1 MLARIPLGRFG
12 VPSDVADAVVLLASD
27 AVGDGQRRRDPAGRR
42 LHRRLTAPPA
52 GAHGSSYRKGTTM
65 PELQAIAHYTIRAGD
80 EEEVLALVQRM
91 VEASRAEPGNL
102 SFDAYRRLDDG
113 RKVVLLERY
122 ASREA
127 FEAHRDTP
135 HFRTYVLEQLV
146 PRLES
151 RSVEVFDVP

>member
-1 MLARIPLGRFG
+1 M
-12 VPSDVADAVVLLASD
+12 
-27 AVGDGQRRRDPAGRR
+27 
-42 LHRRLTAPPA
+42 
-52 GAHGSSYRKGTTM
+52 K
-65 PELQAIAHYTIRAGD
+65 ELQAIAYYTIRPGD
-80 EEEVLALVQRM
+80 EDEVLALVQQM

-102 SFDAYRRLDDG
+102 AFDAYRRLDDD

-122 ASREA
+122 ESREA